1 MGGLPDPG
9 GTRAVLIGVG
19 AYELLP
25 ELPGVTNN
33 LSALYTL
40 FTAPDLL
47 GLPPDRC
54 TVLDGSVSPD
64 EMDRAIVAAAAE
76 ATDTLIVYYA
86 GHGLIDEYDGTLHLG
101 SHRTDPA
108 RVHATATPYE
118 WVRRSLPRGPERRL
132 VMLDCCFSGRALNSM
147 ADDRIT
153 AVTAAEGTAVLAAA
167 HENRV
172 AVAPP
177 GEPYTAFTGEL
188 VELLSR
194 GIPGGPELLDL
205 ETLFGGME
213 RALRAKGR
221 PAPQSAFRNTA
232 KRLALGR
239 NRSWAPPD
247 VVLHE
252 PPRPASVRGPDQRVV
267 LTISQDVCDQIV
279 AHARE
284 EYPRLACGMV
294 VGPAG
299 SDRPEHLIRITNASP
314 APETRWEFDAMET
327 VRAYRRMER
336 NGEDLVV
343 VYHSRP
349 EPGAYLS
356 KLDIAFLDEDRNGRH
371 LVIVAIPD
379 PDSVELRS
387 HRISD
392 ARVMEEVVRVVPS
405 RQPSDQRRGA
415 SW

>member
-1 MGGLPDPG
+1 MAGLPDPA

-19 AYELLP
+19 EYELLP
-25 ELPGVTNN
+25 GLPGVTNN

-47 GLPPDRC
+47 GLPADHC

-64 EMDRAIVAAAAE
+64 EMDRAVASAAAE

-86 GHGLIDEYDGTLHLG
+86 GHGLVDEYDGTLHL
-101 SHRTDPA
+101 SAYRTDPA
-108 RVHATATPYE
+108 RVHATAAPYE

-132 VMLDCCFSGRALNSM
+132 VVLDCCFSGRALNSM
-147 ADDRIT
+147 ADDGIT
-153 AVTAAEGTAVLAAA
+153 AITAAEGTAVLAAA

-172 AVAPP
+172 AAAPP
-177 GEPYTAFTGEL
+177 DEPHTAFTGEL

-205 ETLFGGME
+205 ATLFGTME

-221 PAPQSAFRNTA
+221 PVPQGAFRNTA
-232 KRLALGR
+232 RQLALGR
-239 NRSWAPPD
+239 NRAWAPPD
-247 VVLHE
+247 VVLHQ
-252 PPRPASVRGPDQRVV
+252 PPRAGAARGGEETRAV
-267 LTISQDVCDQIV
+267 LTLSQEVCDQIV

-284 EYPRLACGMV
+284 EHPRLACGMV

-299 SDRPEHLIRITNASP
+299 SDRPDHLIRITNASP
-314 APETRWEFDAMET
+314 TPETMWEFDGLEA
-327 VRAYRRMER
+327 VRAYQRMER

-356 KLDIAFLDEDRNGRH
+356 RLDVAFLDEDRTGRH

-379 PDSVELRS
+379 PDRVELRS
-387 HRISD
+387 HRVSD
-392 ARVMEEVVRVVPS
+392 TRIMEEAVRVVPS
-405 RQPSDQRRGA
+405 HERSP
-415 SW
+415 